1 MMKGGEGVL
10 YQMTAQ
16 DKPVPS
22 VPDPMVVPKPANRS
36 FTAAYRARIV
46 AEYQGLDKRGKGALL
61 RREGLYSSLVSQWK
75 TRIDQAAEAAFSAPV
90 GRPAVDPRDRRIEE
104 LERKVTKLSGDLD
117 KARTVIEVQGKL
129 SALLGLSTPDSAT
142 R

>member
-1 MMKGGEGVL
+1 
-10 YQMTAQ
+10 MTAR
-16 DKPVPS
+16 DKPVSS
-22 VPDPMVVPKPANRS
+22 VPDPMVVPKAANRS

-75 TRIDQAAEAAFSAPV
+75 TRIDQAAEAAFSVPV

-104 LERKVTKLSGDLD
+104 LERRVARLSGDLD